1 MSNMK
6 RKYAAV
12 GQHSLLMSIMI
23 YALLLAGLVLFI
35 FPVYW
40 MISTS
45 LKHPPDIYSFP
56 PKWFNFPIRWQN
68 YADIFTLVDFH
79 LYLKNTVLYTA
90 SVIIGTVFSSSM
102 VAFGFARLRA
112 RGSIILFA
120 IVLGTMMLPYQVTM
134 VPQYLLFNKLG
145 WTDSYLPL
153 IVPSFAGSA
162 FAIFLLRQFFMG
174 IPKELDEAVKIDG
187 GGFWTTYFRMI
198 LPLSVPSLAT
208 IAILEFISRWNDLMG
223 PLIYI
228 DSQSNFPV
236 SLGLANFTAAFGQT
250 PWHLLMAASTVAITP
265 PLVIFFFTQKYF
277 IRGIVISG
285 SKG

>member
-1 MSNMK
+1 MR
-6 RKYAAV
+6 RKYV
-12 GQHSLLMSIMI
+12 PGGKHGFWMTVFVYIM
-23 YALLLAGLVLFI
+23 LFAGLVMFL

-56 PKWFNFPIRWQN
+56 PKWFHFAIRWQN
-68 YADIFTLVDFH
+68 YVDIFTLVDFQH
-79 LYLKNTVLYTA
+79 YLKNTVVYTV
-90 SVIIGTVFSSSM
+90 SVIVGTVLSSSM

-112 RGSIILFA
+112 RGSKALFA
-120 IVLGTMMLPYQVTM
+120 IMLATMMLPFQVTM
-134 VPQYLLFNKLG
+134 IPQYLLFNQLG
-145 WTDSYLPL
+145 WANSYLPL
-153 IVPSFAGSA
+153 IVPSFTGSA

-187 GGFWTTYFRMI
+187 GSYWTMYCRMI

-208 IAILEFISRWNDLMG
+208 IAILEFMGRWNDLMG

-228 DSQSNFPV
+228 DSQSKFPV

-265 PLVIFFFTQKYF
+265 PLLVFFFAQKYF